1 MALSPMMQQYV
12 ATKEKYPD
20 ALVFYR
26 LGDFYEMFFED
37 AKIASKVLE
46 LTLTG
51 RDCGEEERAPMCGV
65 PYHAAD
71 TYIGRLVKNGYKVVI
86 CEQMEDPAT
95 AKGLV
100 RRDVVRVVTP
110 GTVTDGA
117 QLEESKNNYVCAFCD
132 DGSFTAVCFA
142 DITTGELRGTILSG
156 KDRFD
161 SLSNEL
167 SAYMPKE
174 IMLDRTAEE
183 IDPKLRSFIEQR
195 VHATV
200 YDNQTECFETDKA
213 LASFRRRLGN
223 PADYGSQNHLLVICA
238 GALVGYAD
246 SLLRCDAV
254 AMRELTVYSESQYL
268 MMDANTRRNL
278 EICETMR
285 DASRKG
291 SLMWVLDHTKTA
303 MGARYLRRSLE
314 QPLVHQK
321 KILYR
326 QDAVGELVVNM
337 VMREAVG
344 DALKGVL
351 DLERLM
357 TKVLYGS
364 AGGKDLRAI
373 AGTIGVLPEVLAL
386 LQREA
391 KSEALADIAGK
402 TDPLTDI
409 YELIDRAIAKDPP
422 FSVREGGFIADGYNE
437 TVDKLRDIQKNVGS
451 YINSMEATEREKLGM
466 KGVKIGYNRVFGY
479 YIEVPR
485 ALSDQVPKEYI
496 RKQTLANCERYITDE
511 LKQLESTILSA
522 SERDAALEYEL
533 FREICQ
539 KLTEALPRIQQ
550 SGSRLAEL
558 DMYYSLAV
566 AAVNYGYTRPEI
578 TCDEVIDI
586 KSGRHP
592 VVERF
597 VSDAG
602 FVPNDSNLN
611 TGSRRLMI
619 ITGPNMAGKSTYM
632 RQVALI
638 VLMAQMGSFVPAD
651 DARIG
656 IVDKLFTRIGASDD
670 LASGQSTFML
680 EMNEVAYIL
689 KNATRRSLV
698 IYDEIGRGTSTYDG
712 MSIAK
717 TVAEYTAS
725 SKIGAKTLFATHYHE
740 LTTIADAKK
749 GIVNYHITA
758 KKKGDTVVFLRK
770 IIEGAAD
777 DSYGIEVAKLAGVPS
792 EVIKRAKQV
801 LLELEQGEGKVQI
814 AKLKEEGDTISIEDY
829 TAKML
834 MDKVKKLDPDTMT
847 PMEAQMTLYEL
858 KKMLK

>member
-1 MALSPMMQQYV
+1 
-12 ATKEKYPD
+12 
-20 ALVFYR
+20 
-26 LGDFYEMFFED
+26 
-37 AKIASKVLE
+37 
-46 LTLTG
+46 
-51 RDCGEEERAPMCGV
+51 
-65 PYHAAD
+65 
-71 TYIGRLVKNGYKVVI
+71 
-86 CEQMEDPAT
+86 
-95 AKGLV
+95 
-100 RRDVVRVVTP
+100 
-110 GTVTDGA
+110 
-117 QLEESKNNYVCAFCD
+117 
-132 DGSFTAVCFA
+132 
-142 DITTGELRGTILSG
+142 
-156 KDRFD
+156 
-161 SLSNEL
+161 
-167 SAYMPKE
+167 
-174 IMLDRTAEE
+174 
-183 IDPKLRSFIEQR
+183 
-195 VHATV
+195 
-200 YDNQTECFETDKA
+200 
-213 LASFRRRLGN
+213 
-223 PADYGSQNHLLVICA
+223 
-238 GALVGYAD
+238 
-246 SLLRCDAV
+246 
-254 AMRELTVYSESQYL
+254 
-268 MMDANTRRNL
+268 
-278 EICETMR
+278 
-285 DASRKG
+285 
-291 SLMWVLDHTKTA
+291 
-303 MGARYLRRSLE
+303 
-314 QPLVHQK
+314 
-321 KILYR
+321 
-326 QDAVGELVVNM
+326 
-337 VMREAVG
+337 
-344 DALKGVL
+344 
-351 DLERLM
+351 
-357 TKVLYGS
+357 
-364 AGGKDLRAI
+364 
-373 AGTIGVLPEVLAL
+373 
-386 LQREA
+386 QREA